1 MFPLLAALIF
11 NLGMLPGLVAQGTD
25 TGNDGQIGWMS
36 FEEALAR
43 NEDSPKMIFVDF
55 YTDWCGWCRKM
66 DANTFSN
73 PQIATLLNQ
82 SFYAVKF
89 NAETNGPVTW
99 NGRTYGLLETGRRPV
114 HEIAVELATHDERLG
129 YPSFV
134 VLDEDFNKLKTYQ
147 GYKTVDALKQILEY
161 YGEGAP
167 YKTMNWIEF
176 IQTYQPG
183 SE

>member
-1 MFPLLAALIF
+1 MFLLAAALIF
-11 NLGMLPGLVAQGTD
+11 HPGTLPELRAQATD
-25 TGNDGQIGWMS
+25 AGNAGQIEWMG

-43 NEDSPKMIFVDF
+43 SEEAPKMIFLDF

-73 PQIATLLNQ
+73 PQIASLLNE

-89 NAETNGPVTW
+89 NAETNASVNW
-99 NGRTYGLLETGRRPV
+99 NGRTYGLLESGRRPV

-129 YPSFV
+129 YPTFV

-147 GYKTVDALKQILEY
+147 GFKTVDALKQILEY
-161 YGEGAP
+161 YGEGSP

-176 IQTYQPG
+176 IQTYQPV
-183 SE
+183 SD